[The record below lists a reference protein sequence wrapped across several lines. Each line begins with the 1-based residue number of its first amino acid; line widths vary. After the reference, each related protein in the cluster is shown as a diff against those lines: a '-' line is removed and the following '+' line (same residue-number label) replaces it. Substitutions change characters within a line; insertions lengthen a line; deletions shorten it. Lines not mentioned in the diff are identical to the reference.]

1 MIEGLTPKKM
11 KERAMRK
18 VHVFTFVF
26 FVSILTFI
34 FCSSWTQAQT
44 TTATTKTQAT
54 PGTGDGTVDRRL
66 TAINEQA
73 KSDLRNFVT
82 RTSGHFG
89 VPPEVVD
96 GLLNRK
102 MPPADVYMSI
112 LLSRI
117 TKKPVD
123 NVVEVYDANKGKGW
137 GVIAKEMGIKPG
149 SKEFHALKKDN
160 FALKG
165 KGKGK
170 DKAKGKG
177 KQKGDND

>member
-1 MIEGLTPKKM
+1 
-11 KERAMRK
+11 MRK
-18 VHVFTFVF
+18 IRALTIVF
-26 FVSILTFI
+26 FISILVFI
-34 FCSSWTQAQT
+34 FCVPATQAQT
-44 TTATTKTQAT
+44 TTTTTKNRTIAAT
-54 PGTGDGTVDRRL
+54 PGTGDGTVDKRL

-112 LLSRI
+112 LLSKI
-117 TKKPVD
+117 TKKPVE

-165 KGKGK
+165 KGK

-177 KQKGDND
+177 KGKQKNNSD